1 MALEPTALFPE
12 GGLIQGLYLKQGGE
26 VFSYLLPGE
35 ALGGPA
41 VLVRKADELVFSP
54 GLQHPVDALD
64 EGVPVRR
71 GNMMKAAPVK
81 DQVKAAVGVG
91 KTGGVPRGEL
101 AGDPGLLAA
110 FLGIVDG
117 SGGDVDAGYLE
128 ALLGQE
134 EGVVPCAAADV
145 QGRPL
150 FHLALPSQLHR
161 DGGGPPL
168 FPGDLLQGHLLVDPV
183 PALLGYAVFRPA
195 VSVHG
200 NLSSEGLLP
209 GRYPHTRRSSPSF
222 SRWTPS
228 RRGAW
233 ASLST
238 PSPATAGTAPLPP
251 MIMGAMK
258 AYTLSTRPRS
268 NMEPSSSPPP
278 STSTWVIPLFP
289 RRERSPSMSTRPSGA
304 GGSTTSALGYF
315 PPSLGRATAS
325 RALPGPWKTRAPRGV
340 RPELS
345 TTIRRGAFISLSCS
359 SRAG

>member
-64 EGVPVRR
+64 EGLPVRG
-71 GNMMKAAPVK
+71 GNMMEAAPVK
-81 DQVKAAVGVG
+81 DQVKTAVGVG
-91 KTGGVPRGEL
+91 KTDGVSRGEL
-101 AGDPGLLAA
+101 AGYPGLLAA
-110 FLGIVDG
+110 LLCIADSG
-117 SGGDVDAGYLE
+117 GGDVDAGYLE

-134 EGVVPCAAADV
+134 EGIVPCATADV

-150 FHLALPSQLHR
+150 FHLALPYQVNQ

-168 FPGDLLQGHLLVDPV
+168 FPGDLLQGHLLVVPV
-183 PALLGYAVFRPA
+183 PALLGYAVFRPP

-222 SRWTPS
+222 SRRTPS

-238 PSPATAGTAPLPP
+238 PSPPTAGMALFPP
-251 MIMGAMK
+251 MIRGAMK
-258 AYTLSTRPRS
+258 A
-268 NMEPSSSPPP
+268 
-278 STSTWVIPLFP
+278 
-289 RRERSPSMSTRPSGA
+289 
-304 GGSTTSALGYF
+304 
-315 PPSLGRATAS
+315 
-325 RALPGPWKTRAPRGV
+325 
-340 RPELS
+340 
-345 TTIRRGAFISLSCS
+345 
-359 SRAG
+359 